1 MNTNAPIPFTA
12 FAHFERLTAEQPL
25 LYCEPPAWAAASH
38 AIVVDDTVHYLWA
51 KKGGDASW
59 VHMHS
64 SAPVADPT
72 AVTHDQRNPILLP
85 SADGFDNHGVEYP
98 FPFWNPADQRYYA
111 YYLGTQ
117 GKDKPRRKQT
127 GLLVSDGDFGA
138 WTRVSDAPVVA
149 IGGVYEQ
156 HGSSHPSVAVSG
168 DVIHMVYTGESP
180 APPARRDILYN
191 VPTICHATAPT
202 NDPAQV
208 TKNPANPVFCGSGLA
223 WDRYGV
229 REAEILKGPSY
240 FHLFYG
246 GYDGKVWTIGH
257 VRTRDFRTFEPN
269 PHNPILTPATDA
281 DAWDRDGLLTPQV
294 FAINGTYY
302 MIYAG
307 LRGSGWNRVSAVG
320 TGLAIAKPKSE

>member
-1 MNTNAPIPFTA
+1 MNTDDPIPFAA
-12 FAHFERLTAEQPL
+12 FARFERLTAEKPL

-38 AIVVDDTVHYLWA
+38 AIVVGDTVHYLWA
-51 KKGGDASW
+51 KKGGDGSW

-138 WTRVSDAPVVA
+138 WTRIGNEPVVA
-149 IGGVYEQ
+149 IGGAHEQ

-180 APPARRDILYN
+180 APPERRDILYN

-202 NDPAQV
+202 SDPAQV
-208 TKNPANPVFCGSGLA
+208 TKNPANPVFCGSGQA
-223 WDRYGV
+223 WDRY
-229 REAEILKGPSY
+229 E
-240 FHLFYG
+240 
-246 GYDGKVWTIGH
+246 
-257 VRTRDFRTFEPN
+257 
-269 PHNPILTPATDA
+269 
-281 DAWDRDGLLTPQV
+281 
-294 FAINGTYY
+294 
-302 MIYAG
+302 
-307 LRGSGWNRVSAVG
+307 
-320 TGLAIAKPKSE
+320 